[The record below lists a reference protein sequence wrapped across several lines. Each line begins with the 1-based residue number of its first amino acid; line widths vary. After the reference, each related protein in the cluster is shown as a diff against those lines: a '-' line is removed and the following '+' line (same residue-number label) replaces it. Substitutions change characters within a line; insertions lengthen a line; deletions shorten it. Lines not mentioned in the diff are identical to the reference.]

1 MSSVS
6 PNYQITI
13 ILIAETRLAGD
24 EGPDIGHRGSASFK
38 HGAKKE
44 KKMLHFIR
52 IRNVALVPK

>member
-13 ILIAETRLAGD
+13 ILIAETRVAGD
-24 EGPDIGHRGSASFK
+24 EADIGHRVSASFK